1 MNKILSSTK
10 SFFAK
15 LRRVWFVLKKPTE
28 KEFEMIAK
36 VSAIGILI
44 LGFLGFLIAQIVK
57 LFV

>member
-15 LRRVWFVLKKPTE
+15 SRRVWFVLKKPTE